1 MQQRPTQQVKMNP
14 ATTITALLVQLQV
27 IGDFVKTN
35 TIEYMESFF
44 FTHFADWRSSND
56 KNSTNSNNV
65 NNSTPG
71 GAREWLGTF
80 V

>member
-44 FTHFADWRSSND
+44 LLILQIGEVQTTKIAQIQIM
-56 KNSTNSNNV
+56 
-65 NNSTPG
+65 
-71 GAREWLGTF
+71 
-80 V
+80 